1 MRSKPCTCTL
11 SAFAGAAILAAV
23 SASAAR
29 LFQVGELQLEL
40 LDQRPAFR
48 RLAKP
53 LMAQFGDGKLQLRN
67 LQRPR
72 MRLCLGAAHLRFRLD
87 PRCAL
92 GDQHRLQRRNVVG
105 QGIGSA
111 HRQ

>member
-1 MRSKPCTCTL
+1 M
-11 SAFAGAAILAAV
+11 SAFAGAAISCRRLGFG
-23 SASAAR
+23 R
-29 LFQVGELQLEL
+29 GLFQVGELQLEL

-105 QGIGSA
+105 QRISSA